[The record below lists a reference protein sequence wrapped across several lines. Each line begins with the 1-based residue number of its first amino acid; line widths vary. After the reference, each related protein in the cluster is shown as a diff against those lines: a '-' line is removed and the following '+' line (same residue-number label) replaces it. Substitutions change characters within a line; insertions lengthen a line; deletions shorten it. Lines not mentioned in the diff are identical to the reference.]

1 MKQYVVRRATGE
13 FLYGG
18 GEFTPL
24 PASDPEL
31 FEIASVA
38 PDVPVDPRVHLWNGV
53 AVADK
58 SPEIITA
65 QDAADAWVALRT
77 ERDAMLAASDW
88 TDLPNAPLTAEQQ
101 AVWQTYRQALRDLPA
116 HTDDPDQVT
125 WPTPPA

>member
-1 MKQYVVRRATGE
+1 
-13 FLYGG
+13 
-18 GEFTPL
+18 
-24 PASDPEL
+24 
-31 FEIASVA
+31 
-38 PDVPVDPRVHLWNGV
+38 LWNGV

-116 HTDDPDQVT
+116 HTDDPAQVT